1 MEWLNYHHLY
11 YFWTVARTGSIT
23 RASEELRLSAPT
35 ISAQLRTLEE
45 ALEERLFMRSGRK
58 LVLTD
63 VGHAVFA
70 YADQIFKTGRR
81 LLDTVKDRRGG
92 SPLRVTIGIT
102 DVIPKLIA
110 YRLIEPIFGVGK
122 LVRVACR
129 EASFE
134 HLLAELT
141 THELD
146 VVISDKAVG
155 PDASIRAYN
164 HFLGETG
171 VIFMAERKL
180 AMKYRRGF
188 PRSLDAAPVLLPT
201 EHAGVR
207 RSLDQW
213 FHELGVQP
221 RVVGEFQDYALLR
234 IFGEAGKGI
243 FPVPSLFRS
252 DMEKHH
258 RMSLVGKTD
267 TVYGRFYAIS
277 LERRPTHPGVVAI
290 CDTAK
295 TRLMSATQRKHH
307 PSRVI
312 VR

>member
-11 YFWTVARTGSIT
+11 YFWTVARTGTIA

-35 ISAQLRTLEE
+35 ISAQLRTLEDT
-45 ALEERLFMRSGRK
+45 LGERLFMRSGRK

-63 VGHAVFA
+63 MGDAVFA

-81 LLDTVKDRRGG
+81 LLDTVKDGRAG
-92 SPLRVTIGIT
+92 SPLRLTIGIT
-102 DVIPKLIA
+102 DVVPKLIA
-110 YRLIEPIFGVGK
+110 YRLIEPIFGVGRP
-122 LVRVACR
+122 VRIACR
-129 EASFE
+129 EASLE
-134 HLLAELT
+134 HLLAELA

-146 VVISDKAVG
+146 VVISDKPVG
-155 PDASIRAYN
+155 HDASIRAYN
-164 HFLGETG
+164 HFLGEMG

-188 PRSLDAAPVLLPT
+188 PSSLDGAPVLLPT

-213 FHELGVQP
+213 FQELPVRP
-221 RVVGEFQDYALLR
+221 RIVGEFQDYALLR

-243 FPVPSLFRS
+243 FPVPSLFRGE
-252 DMEKHH
+252 MQT
-258 RMSLVGKTD
+258 RYGMSVVGKTD

-277 LERRPTHPGVVAI
+277 TERRPTHPGVVAI

-295 TRLMSATQRKHH
+295 AQLHAG
-307 PSRVI
+307 
-312 VR
+312 

>member
-11 YFWTVARTGSIT
+11 YFWTVARTGSVT

-45 ALEERLFMRSGRK
+45 ALEEKLFMRSGRK

-63 VGHAVFA
+63 MGHTVFA
-70 YADQIFKTGRR
+70 YADQIFKLGRR
-81 LLDTVKDRRGG
+81 LVDTVKDGRTGN
-92 SPLRVTIGIT
+92 PLRVSIGIT
-102 DVIPKLIA
+102 DVVPKPIA
-110 YRLIEPIFGVGK
+110 YRLIEPVFRLGVP
-122 LVRVACR
+122 VRVACR

-134 HLLAELT
+134 RLLAELG

-155 PDASIRAYN
+155 ADVSIRAYN

-171 VIFMAERKL
+171 VILMAEGKL

-188 PRSLDAAPVLLPT
+188 PRSLDGAPILLPT

-207 RSLDQW
+207 WSLEQW
-213 FHELGVQP
+213 FQELAVRP
-221 RVVGEFQDYALLR
+221 RMVGEFQDYALLR

-243 FPVPSLFRS
+243 FPVPSQFRAE
-252 DMEKHH
+252 MEARY
-258 RMSLVGKTD
+258 RMRLVGKTD
-267 TVYGRFYAIS
+267 TVFGRFYAIS
-277 LERRPTHPGVVAI
+277 AERRSTHPGVIAI
-290 CDTAK
+290 CETAK
-295 TRLMSATQRKHH
+295 AKPMS
-307 PSRVI
+307 
-312 VR
+312 